1 MKHRISISIAVLL
14 LVILSTGCIKSPDP
28 IERIALFKASDK
40 PGIPSTAFLADPQK
54 DPMPDSVWEFSS
66 HDKIFFAVRSS
77 KDLKENILFTQ
88 YTFFNIGTSA
98 EFKVGLPE
106 QLGPF
111 EPGQLPLIAFDDPW
125 PVPTETGHYEFRVY
139 LGNRV
144 VAKALFNI
152 RG

>member
-1 MKHRISISIAVLL
+1 MKHRISISISVLL
-14 LVILSTGCIKSPDP
+14 LVILSTGCVKSAIK
-28 IERIALFKASDK
+28 L
-40 PGIPSTAFLADPQK
+40 
-54 DPMPDSVWEFSS
+54 
-66 HDKIFFAVRSS
+66 S
-77 KDLKENILFTQ
+77 KGLKENIIFTQ

-144 VAKALFNI
+144 VARALFNI